1 LTAPAAVWQ
10 AVDATIGSRA
20 PSHFASMPQPGQFC
34 RAIFNPDA
42 PLLRT
47 GPFTLSSR
55 RPSFIER
62 SLDTRVNVMTLRADS
77 TLALLRS
84 TFAALVLVV
93 AVATGAAPEATAQ
106 DNHGRVITLDE
117 ARQLLRDNGFQVRI
131 AREQI
136 EQTELLMNSARAVLL
151 PNVSATGNF
160 TFNDIAVEFDFPNPL
175 VPLVPYLTEVRDQL
189 NNDLTDP
196 TVFGAAGEPS
206 TISPRSQLTA
216 ALVATQTLFNARA
229 FPLLRQARTSIE
241 MAELGVEATAYQLEQ
256 AVLDTYFAAIG
267 LQRFIEISEQNLELS
282 QVNVDRTVAAFEEG
296 VGTQFDVNRATVEL
310 NAAERN
316 LQNAQTTYQVAVRSL
331 ALLLN
336 EEPSFDVIAPQPLA
350 SPDGYNAEQLNSFRP
365 ELQMLDLQ
373 MDLHQHRIREQE
385 VLWIPRL
392 QLQGTALLQQVTAFN
407 PRAVR
412 WNIALVASWDIY
424 DSGLRRTER
433 RRREYDYAVT
443 ELQREQTEAQLV
455 AGIDIAMLELRQNR
469 TNAETASAEVELATE
484 NLELVREAQ
493 VLGAASSLD
502 VILAQQQL
510 YLAELALA
518 DAEVKVQQKIY
529 TVRLLSEG
537 I

>member
-1 LTAPAAVWQ
+1 
-10 AVDATIGSRA
+10 
-20 PSHFASMPQPGQFC
+20 M
-34 RAIFNPDA
+34 N
-42 PLLRT
+42 
-47 GPFTLSSR
+47 
-55 RPSFIER
+55 
-62 SLDTRVNVMTLRADS
+62 LRA
-77 TLALLRS
+77 ALFSSSLS
-84 TFAALVLVV
+84 QTIATLVLV
-93 AVATGAAPEATAQ
+93 AAAASGAAPDATAQ
-106 DNHGRVITLDE
+106 EDTHGRVITLED
-117 ARQLLRDNGFQVRI
+117 ARQMLRANSYQVQI

-175 VPLVPYLTEVRDQL
+175 VPLVPYLSEVRNQL
-189 NNDLTDP
+189 NPELTDP
-196 TVFGAAGEPS
+196 AVFGAPGEPS

-216 ALVATQTLFNARA
+216 ALVATQTLYNARA

-282 QVNVDRTVAAFEEG
+282 RVNVDRTIAAFEEG
-296 VGTQFDVNRATVEL
+296 VGTQFDVNRANVEL

-336 EEPSFDVIAPQPLA
+336 EEPSFDVVAPEPLS
-350 SPDGYNAEQLNSFRP
+350 SPNGYDADNLNSFRP
-365 ELQMLDLQ
+365 ELQMMDLQ
-373 MDLHQHRIREQE
+373 LELQQHRIREQE

-392 QLQGTALLQQVTAFN
+392 QVQGTALLQQVTAFN

-443 ELQREQTEAQLV
+443 ELQREQTQAQLV
-455 AGIDIAMLELRQNR
+455 ASIDMTMLELQQNE
-469 TNAETASAEVELATE
+469 TNVQTASAEVELATE

-493 VLGAASSLD
+493 ALGAASSLD

>member
-1 LTAPAAVWQ
+1 
-10 AVDATIGSRA
+10 
-20 PSHFASMPQPGQFC
+20 M
-34 RAIFNPDA
+34 FNPDA
-42 PLLRT
+42 PPLRT
-47 GPFTLSSR
+47 GLFTLSSR
-55 RPSFIER
+55 RPSLIER
-62 SLDTRVNVMTLRADS
+62 SLDTRVNVMTLRADFTS
-77 TLALLRS
+77 ALLSKTLA
-84 TFAALVLVV
+84 TLVLV
-93 AVATGAAPEATAQ
+93 AAAASGAAAEATAQ

-117 ARQLLRDNGFQVRI
+117 ARQILRTNSFQVQI

-189 NNDLTDP
+189 NPDLTDP
-196 TVFGAAGEPS
+196 AVFGAPGEPS

-216 ALVATQTLFNARA
+216 ALVATQTLYNARA
-229 FPLLRQARTSIE
+229 FPLLRQARTSIDI
-241 MAELGVEATAYQLEQ
+241 AELGVEATAYQLEQ

-336 EEPSFDVIAPQPLA
+336 EEPSFDVIAPQPLT
-350 SPDGYNAEQLNSFRP
+350 SPDGYDAEQLNSFRP
-365 ELQMLDLQ
+365 ELQMMDLQ
-373 MDLHQHRIREQE
+373 LELHQHRIREQE

-443 ELQREQTEAQLV
+443 ELQREQTQAQLV
-455 AGIDIAMLELRQNR
+455 ASIDMAMLELQQNE
-469 TNAETASAEVELATE
+469 TNVQTASAEVELATE

-493 VLGAASSLD
+493 ALGAASSLD